1 MAKNPITS
9 PLSDADRDAVGT
21 VLQATL
27 VDLVDLSLI
36 GKQAHWNVI
45 GKNFRS
51 VHLQLDELVVLARNA
66 ADQVAERAAALGVT
80 PNGTAKIVAASSG
93 VPEIESGWLKEDQV
107 VASITSSLASL
118 ISRLY
123 DPSGG
128 RVTIDGVDL
137 RDLRLTDLAGIV
149 GVVSQETYLLHT
161 TVREN
166 LRYARPDATDAEIE
180 AAARAACSICASVA
194 SGRAYRRFS
203 RTVVCSR

>member
-51 VHLQLDELVVLARNA
+51 VHLQLDELVTTARNA

-80 PNGTAKIVAASSG
+80 PNGTAKTIAASSG
-93 VPEIESGWLKEDQV
+93 VPAIETGWLKEDEV
-107 VASITSSLASL
+107 VTAITSSLGSL
-118 ISRLY
+118 ITRMRARIDETDKPDL
-123 DPSGG
+123 
-128 RVTIDGVDL
+128 VTQDL
-137 RDLRLTDLAGIV
+137 LIGIT
-149 GVVSQETYLLHT
+149 QELEQAHWMWQ
-161 TVREN
+161 
-166 LRYARPDATDAEIE
+166 AQSA
-180 AAARAACSICASVA
+180 
-194 SGRAYRRFS
+194 
-203 RTVVCSR
+203 

>member
-51 VHLQLDELVVLARNA
+51 VHLQLDELVVSARNA

-80 PNGTAKIVAASSG
+80 PNGTAKTIAASSG
-93 VPEIESGWLKEDQV
+93 VPAIESGWLKEDQV
-107 VASITSSLASL
+107 VTAITSSLGAL
-118 ISRLY
+118 ITRMRSRIDETDKPDL
-123 DPSGG
+123 
-128 RVTIDGVDL
+128 VTQDL
-137 RDLRLTDLAGIV
+137 LIGITQDLEQAHWMWQAQ
-149 GVVSQETYLLHT
+149 S
-161 TVREN
+161 
-166 LRYARPDATDAEIE
+166 A
-180 AAARAACSICASVA
+180 
-194 SGRAYRRFS
+194 
-203 RTVVCSR
+203 

>member
-51 VHLQLDELVVLARNA
+51 VHLQLDELVTTARNA

-80 PNGTAKIVAASSG
+80 PNGTAKTIAASSG
-93 VPEIESGWLKEDQV
+93 VQEIETGWLKEEQV
-107 VASITSSLASL
+107 VTSITSSLGSL
-118 ISRLY
+118 IARMRTRIEET
-123 DPSGG
+123 DKH
-128 RVTIDGVDL
+128 DL
-137 RDLRLTDLAGIV
+137 
-149 GVVSQETYLLHT
+149 VSQDLLIGITQELEQAHWMWQ
-161 TVREN
+161 
-166 LRYARPDATDAEIE
+166 AQ
-180 AAARAACSICASVA
+180 AA
-194 SGRAYRRFS
+194 
-203 RTVVCSR
+203 

>member
-51 VHLQLDELVVLARNA
+51 VHLQLDELVVAARNA

-80 PNGTAKIVAASSG
+80 PNGTAKTIAASSG
-93 VPEIESGWLKEDQV
+93 VPAIATGWLKEDQV
-107 VASITSSLASL
+107 VTAITSSLGEL
-118 ISRLY
+118 ITRMRSRIDETDKPDL
-123 DPSGG
+123 
-128 RVTIDGVDL
+128 VTQDL
-137 RDLRLTDLAGIV
+137 LIGITQDLEQAHWMWQAQ
-149 GVVSQETYLLHT
+149 S
-161 TVREN
+161 
-166 LRYARPDATDAEIE
+166 A
-180 AAARAACSICASVA
+180 
-194 SGRAYRRFS
+194 
-203 RTVVCSR
+203 

>member
-51 VHLQLDELVVLARNA
+51 VHLQLDELVTTARNA

-80 PNGTAKIVAASSG
+80 PNGTAKTIAASSG
-93 VPEIESGWLKEDQV
+93 VPAIETGWLKEEQV
-107 VASITSSLASL
+107 VAAITSSLASL
-118 ISRLY
+118 ITRMRARIDETDKPDL
-123 DPSGG
+123 
-128 RVTIDGVDL
+128 VTQDL
-137 RDLRLTDLAGIV
+137 LIGITQDLEQAHWMW
-149 GVVSQETYLLHT
+149 Q
-161 TVREN
+161 
-166 LRYARPDATDAEIE
+166 AQ
-180 AAARAACSICASVA
+180 AA
-194 SGRAYRRFS
+194 
-203 RTVVCSR
+203 

>member
-51 VHLQLDELVVLARNA
+51 VHLQLDELVTTARNA

-80 PNGTAKIVAASSG
+80 PNGTAKTIAASSG
-93 VPEIESGWLKEDQV
+93 VPAIETGWLKEDQV
-107 VASITSSLASL
+107 VTAITSSLGSL
-118 ISRLY
+118 ITRMRARIDETDKPDL
-123 DPSGG
+123 
-128 RVTIDGVDL
+128 VTQDL
-137 RDLRLTDLAGIV
+137 LIGITQDLEQAHWMW
-149 GVVSQETYLLHT
+149 Q
-161 TVREN
+161 
-166 LRYARPDATDAEIE
+166 AQ
-180 AAARAACSICASVA
+180 AA
-194 SGRAYRRFS
+194 
-203 RTVVCSR
+203 

>member
-51 VHLQLDELVVLARNA
+51 VHLQLDELVTTARNA

-80 PNGTAKIVAASSG
+80 PNGTAKTIAASSG
-93 VPEIESGWLKEDQV
+93 VPAIETGWLKEDQV
-107 VASITSSLASL
+107 VTAITSSLASL
-118 ISRLY
+118 ITRMRARIDETDKPDL
-123 DPSGG
+123 
-128 RVTIDGVDL
+128 VTQDL
-137 RDLRLTDLAGIV
+137 LIGIT
-149 GVVSQETYLLHT
+149 QELEQAHWMWQ
-161 TVREN
+161 
-166 LRYARPDATDAEIE
+166 AQSA
-180 AAARAACSICASVA
+180 
-194 SGRAYRRFS
+194 
-203 RTVVCSR
+203 

>member
-1 MAKNPITS
+1 MARNPITS

-80 PNGTAKIVAASSG
+80 PNGTAKTIAESSG
-93 VPEIESGWLKEDQV
+93 VPEIATGWLKEEQV
-107 VASITSSLASL
+107 VTAITSSLGEL
-118 ISRLY
+118 IARMRTRIDETDKPDL
-123 DPSGG
+123 
-128 RVTIDGVDL
+128 VTQDL
-137 RDLRLTDLAGIV
+137 LIGIT
-149 GVVSQETYLLHT
+149 QELEQAHWMWQ
-161 TVREN
+161 
-166 LRYARPDATDAEIE
+166 AQSA
-180 AAARAACSICASVA
+180 
-194 SGRAYRRFS
+194 
-203 RTVVCSR
+203 

>member
-9 PLSDADRDAVGT
+9 PLPDDARDAVGA

-80 PNGTAKIVAASSG
+80 PNGTAKTIADSSG
-93 VPEIESGWLKEDQV
+93 VQEIETGWLKEEQV
-107 VASITSSLASL
+107 VSSITASL
-118 ISRLY
+118 GSLIARMRTRIEET
-123 DPSGG
+123 DKH
-128 RVTIDGVDL
+128 DL
-137 RDLRLTDLAGIV
+137 
-149 GVVSQETYLLHT
+149 VSQDLLIGITQELEQAHWMWQ
-161 TVREN
+161 
-166 LRYARPDATDAEIE
+166 AQ
-180 AAARAACSICASVA
+180 AA
-194 SGRAYRRFS
+194 
-203 RTVVCSR
+203 